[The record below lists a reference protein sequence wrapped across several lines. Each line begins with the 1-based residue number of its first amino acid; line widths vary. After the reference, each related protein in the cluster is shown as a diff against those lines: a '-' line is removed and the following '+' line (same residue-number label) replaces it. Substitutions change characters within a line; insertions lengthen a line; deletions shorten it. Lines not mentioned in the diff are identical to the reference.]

1 MNRSRWLRGFQSRRV
16 PHTRGDEPDVLAD
29 HCDVSTGVPHT
40 RGDEPDTAQEVEV
53 QTGVFPT
60 PVGMNRFC
68 KRFRGKDDRVPHT
81 RGDEPFWPS
90 LAGGCGQCS
99 PHPWG

>member
-60 PVGMNRFC
+60 PVGMNRFG
-68 KRFRGKDDRVPHT
+68 RPWPVVVVSIPHT
-81 RGDEPFWPS
+81 RGDEPEYRT
-90 LAGGCGQCS
+90 ANC
-99 PHPWG
+99 